1 MSISSPRI
9 LLAAFLLCSAGSS
22 AAAGSL
28 EPHLARYKIKISI
41 ASGTLETVVR
51 EADDGFEVRSVIEPT
66 GLASLLMNG
75 VIEERSQ
82 FTVDDS
88 GVRPMV
94 YASED
99 TLSKEDKFMDF
110 VFDWEENEV
119 NGTINDEAFRFELS
133 GEAHDRVSIQY
144 QLMHNLLTGSDSAD
158 YALLDG
164 DELKMLSISTLPARK
179 IKVPFGTF
187 DAIGVRHQAADSKRV
202 TTLWCAEE
210 LGYIPVLIEQH
221 RRGKRRVR
229 ATLIDYQSGPEA
241 NSALSAN

>member
-1 MSISSPRI
+1 MSINPLRTLIISA
-9 LLAAFLLCSAGSS
+9 LLAMAADGALAG
-22 AAAGSL
+22 AL

-51 EADDGFEVRSVIEPT
+51 ESDDGFDVRSVIEPT
-66 GLASLLMNG
+66 GFASLLMNG

-82 FTVDDS
+82 FSVDET
-88 GVRPMV
+88 GVRPKV

-99 TLSKEDKFMDF
+99 TLSRENKIMDF

-119 NGTINDEAFRFELS
+119 NGTINDEAFRFELD

-187 DAIGVRHQAADSKRV
+187 DAIGIQHQAADSKRV

-221 RRGKRRVR
+221 RKGKRRVR
-229 ATLIDYQSGPEA
+229 ATLTDYQSGPAFTSSLTA
-241 NSALSAN
+241 N

>member
-1 MSISSPRI
+1 MNIQTLRI
-9 LLAAFLLCSAGSS
+9 LIATFLLSVFANSAI
-22 AAAGSL
+22 ADVL

-51 EADDGFEVRSVIEPT
+51 AADDGFEVRSVIEPT
-66 GLASLLMNG
+66 GFAGLLMRG

-82 FTVDDS
+82 FSVNDA
-88 GVRPMV
+88 GVRPTV
-94 YASED
+94 YSSED

-119 NGTINDEAFRFELS
+119 NGTINDEAFRFELD

-144 QLMHNLLTGSDSAD
+144 QLMHNLLTGAD
-158 YALLDG
+158 NPNYALLDG
-164 DELKMLSISTLPARK
+164 DELKLLSISTLPARQ

-187 DAIGVRHQAADSKRV
+187 EAIGVKHQAADSKRV

-221 RRGKRRVR
+221 RKGKRRVR
-229 ATLIDYQSGPEA
+229 ATLTDYQTGTAATSSLTA
-241 NSALSAN
+241 N

>member
-1 MSISSPRI
+1 MSIQALRT
-9 LLAAFLLCSAGSS
+9 LFALFLLGAVANGASAG
-22 AAAGSL
+22 GL

-51 EADDGFEVRSVIEPT
+51 AADDGFEVQSVIEPT
-66 GLASLLMNG
+66 GFAGLLMNG

-82 FTVDDS
+82 FSVGEA
-88 GVRPMV
+88 GVRPKV
-94 YASED
+94 YSSED

-119 NGTINDEAFRFELS
+119 NGTINDEAFRFELD

-144 QLMHNLLTGSDSAD
+144 QLMHNLLTGAD
-158 YALLDG
+158 NPNYALLDG
-164 DELKMLSISTLPARK
+164 DELKLLSISTLPARE

-187 DAIGVRHQAADSKRV
+187 EAIGVQHQAADSKRV

-221 RRGKRRVR
+221 RKGKRRVR
-229 ATLIDYQSGPEA
+229 ATLTDYQAGDPSSSSMTA
-241 NSALSAN
+241 N